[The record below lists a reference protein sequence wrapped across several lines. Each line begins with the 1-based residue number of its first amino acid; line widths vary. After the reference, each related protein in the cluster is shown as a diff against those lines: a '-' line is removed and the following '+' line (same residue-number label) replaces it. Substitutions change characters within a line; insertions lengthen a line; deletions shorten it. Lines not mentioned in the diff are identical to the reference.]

1 VFGIDAQPNLVAWAE
16 TLPEGSWRTLDR
28 PARYTV
34 RTQPRDRPANV
45 KEEVVRRRGYRNVRL
60 VSEQVA
66 EFKYRPG
73 ACTQDYRIV
82 VLRKQLVWE
91 QRGQVIDEETRYFFY
106 ITNQWEWSCAA
117 VVYFANDR
125 CNQEN
130 LVQQLKSGVR
140 ALRAPLNTLV
150 ANWAYMVIGALA
162 WSIKAWLALLQP
174 RRSQRQQL
182 LTMEFRKFLNE
193 VVLLPCQIVRTGG
206 CLLYRLLQWNPWVDM
221 LCRVSEL
228 LRKLR
233 LT

>member
-1 VFGIDAQPNLVAWAE
+1 VANTGATRRYE
-16 TLPEGSWRTLDR
+16 VATSPRQR
-28 PARYTV
+28 PV
-34 RTQPRDRPANV
+34 NV
-45 KEEVVRRRGYRNVRL
+45 KEEVVRRRGYRNLRP

-66 EFKYRPG
+66 EFDYRPG
-73 ACTQDYRIV
+73 ACAQDYRVV

-91 QRGQVIDEETRYFFY
+91 RHGQVIDEETRYLFY
-106 ITNQWEWSCAA
+106 ISNRRTWSCAE

-140 ALRAPLNTLV
+140 ALRAPVNTLES
-150 ANWAYMVIGALA
+150 NWAYMVIGALA
-162 WSIKAWLALLQP
+162 WNMKAWLALLQP
-174 RRSQRQQL
+174 RAAHRQQL
-182 LTMEFRKFLNE
+182 LTMEFRKFLGE
-193 VVLLPCQIVRTGG
+193 VVLLPCQVVREGRR
-206 CLLYRLLQWNPWVDM
+206 LIYRLLRWNPWVNV